1 MDETIKMLC
10 KEHGAPAVFFSQQ
23 QDCYYC
29 FKCLVSSG
37 QLLYIDKSYKDEMED
52 FERIRDL
59 TAEAVNTNIENT
71 TIIKEWK
78 HRIRRGLM
86 DIRDEFNSNIDKFI

>member
-1 MDETIKMLC
+1 
-10 KEHGAPAVFFSQQ
+10 
-23 QDCYYC
+23 
-29 FKCLVSSG
+29 
-37 QLLYIDKSYKDEMED
+37 MED